1 MRNVLLIEAGAV
13 NEASLAPVL
22 EHLDCTATYVAS
34 IAEAKRLGFNGF
46 QLIISDLILADGL
59 GTELVSQQHSCPVI
73 IVSET
78 KESTAIIDAM
88 RAGIADFIISPFVEA
103 EFSAALERVF
113 KKADKRKSAT
123 QHATQSATAATDT
136 NADSTS
142 SQSEPLSGMI
152 GSSSAMQAV
161 YSRVRKAAPTRSTI
175 LIRGETGTGKE
186 LIARAIHDASD
197 RAENPFVAVNCAA
210 IPETLIEAELF
221 GHEKGAFTGAAS
233 KRSGLIEAAEGGTL
247 FLDEIGE
254 LPSEAQARLLRFI
267 QESEIRRIGSNEA
280 HRVNVRLVAA
290 THRDLKKLTTNG
302 GFRPDLYY
310 RINVVRI
317 DLPSLKQRNNDLL
330 EIAEHLLDNAALRH
344 EKAGLHLSPE
354 AIQIINNYPWP
365 GNVRELENVIE
376 RAAIMCDGLEIN
388 ADVLEIDSEL
398 SENHRFNAEI
408 LTPFTGNYLDLQQ
421 PTNSVTSASSTQ
433 DATPDSN
440 EELSLEDYFQ
450 QFVLENQGHMN
461 ETELA
466 KKLGISR
473 KCLWERRQRLAIPRA
488 NKSANKSSDNSL

>member
-1 MRNVLLIEAGAV
+1 MRNILVIEGGAAD
-13 NEASLAPVL
+13 ESSLASTL
-22 EHLDCTATYVAS
+22 TQLDCTPTFVAD

-46 QLIISDLILADGL
+46 QLLICDLTLADGL
-59 GTELVSQQHSCPVI
+59 GIELVSQQHSCPVI
-73 IVSET
+73 ILSKT
-78 KESTAIIDAM
+78 KDSASIVEAM
-88 RAGIADFIISPFVEA
+88 RAGVADYIISPFVEA
-103 EFSAALERVF
+103 DFSAALERVL
-113 KKADKRKSAT
+113 KKSAAEQT
-123 QHATQSATAATDT
+123 ETVSADPQA
-136 NADSTS
+136 
-142 SQSEPLSGMI
+142 EPLLGMI
-152 GSSSAMQAV
+152 GSSEPMQTV

-197 RAENPFVAVNCAA
+197 RADKPFIAVNCAA

-267 QESEIRRIGSNEA
+267 QESEIRRIGSNDA

-317 DLPSLKQRNNDLL
+317 DLPSLKQRGNDLL
-330 EIAEHLLDNAALRH
+330 EIAEHLLEKAAIRH
-344 EKAGLHLSPE
+344 EKSGLHLSPE
-354 AIQIINNYPWP
+354 AIQVINNYTWP

-376 RAAIMCDGLEIN
+376 RAAIMCEGLEIN
-388 ADVLEIDSEL
+388 TDTLEIDTEL
-398 SENHRFNAEI
+398 NENNHFNAEI

-421 PTNSVTSASSTQ
+421 PVHA
-433 DATPDSN
+433 ASN
-440 EELSLEDYFQ
+440 ETSSRDQMPDPAGELSLEDYFQ
-450 QFVLENQGHMN
+450 RFVLENQEHMN

-473 KCLWERRQRLAIPRA
+473 KCLWERRQRLAIPR
-488 NKSANKSSDNSL
+488 NKTSNKSSD

>member
-1 MRNVLLIEAGAV
+1 MSNVLIIEGGAV
-13 NEASLAPVL
+13 SESSLAPAFAQ
-22 EHLDCTATYVAS
+22 LDCTTTYVAS
-34 IAEAKRLGFNGF
+34 IAQAKRLGFNGF
-46 QLIISDLILADGL
+46 QLLICDLVLDDGL
-59 GTELVSQQHSCPVI
+59 GVELVSQQHSCPVI
-73 IVSET
+73 ILSKT
-78 KESTAIIDAM
+78 KDSASIIDAM
-88 RAGIADFIISPFVEA
+88 RAGVADFIISPFIDT
-103 EFSAALERVF
+103 EFSTALERVF
-113 KKADKRKSAT
+113 QKSAARKSLAT
-123 QHATQSATAATDT
+123 PAASNTNDKTAQDA
-136 NADSTS
+136 
-142 SQSEPLSGMI
+142 PLSGMI
-152 GSSSAMQAV
+152 GSSEAMQTV

-197 RAENPFVAVNCAA
+197 RAENPFIAVNCAA
-210 IPETLIEAELF
+210 IPDTLIESELF

-233 KRSGLIEAAEGGTL
+233 KRAGLIEAAEGGTL

-280 HRVNVRLVAA
+280 HRVDVRLVAA
-290 THRDLKKLTTNG
+290 THRDLKKLTTTG

-317 DLPSLKQRNNDLL
+317 DLPSLKLRGNDLL
-330 EIAEHLLDNAALRH
+330 EIAEFLLDKAATRH

-376 RAAIMCDGLEIN
+376 RAAIMCEGLEIN
-388 ADVLEIDSEL
+388 GEALEIDSDIH
-398 SENHRFNAEI
+398 ENHRFNADI

-421 PTNSVTSASSTQ
+421 PTHSNSHSSGNVITNL
-433 DATPDSN
+433 DATPDTS
-440 EELSLEDYFQ
+440 EELSLEDHFQ
-450 QFVLENQGHMN
+450 RFVLENQEHMN

-473 KCLWERRQRLAIPRA
+473 KCLWERRQRLEIPRA
-488 NKSANKSSDNSL
+488 KSGNKSSDNAL

>member
-1 MRNVLLIEAGAV
+1 MKNVLIIEGGAV
-13 NEASLAPVL
+13 SESSLAPVL
-22 EHLDCTATYVAS
+22 DYLDCTATYVAS
-34 IAEAKRLGFNGF
+34 IAEAKRLGFTGF
-46 QLIISDLILADGL
+46 QLLICDLTLADGH
-59 GTELVSQQHSCPVI
+59 GVALVNQQHSCPVI
-73 IVSET
+73 ILSNT
-78 KESTAIIDAM
+78 KDSASIIDAM
-88 RAGIADFIISPFVEA
+88 RAGVADFIISPFVEA
-103 EFSAALERVF
+103 ELSTALERIF
-113 KKADKRKSAT
+113 KKSAASKSAPLT
-123 QHATQSATAATDT
+123 TDSK
-136 NADSTS
+136 ADSIPPE
-142 SQSEPLSGMI
+142 SEPLSGMI

-197 RAENPFVAVNCAA
+197 RADNPFIAVNCAA

-267 QESEIRRIGSNEA
+267 QESEIRRIGSNDA

-290 THRDLKKLTTNG
+290 THRDLKKLTTSG

-317 DLPSLKQRNNDLL
+317 DLPSLKQRSNDLL
-330 EIAEHLLDNAALRH
+330 EIAEYLLDKAAIRH

-354 AIQIINNYPWP
+354 AIQAINNYPWP

-388 ADVLEIDSEL
+388 ADTLEIDTEL
-398 SENHRFNAEI
+398 HDNHRFNAEI

-421 PTNSVTSASSTQ
+421 PTHSVSNVSSSQ
-433 DATPDSN
+433 ESTPDAS

-488 NKSANKSSDNSL
+488 KGGNKSSDNSL